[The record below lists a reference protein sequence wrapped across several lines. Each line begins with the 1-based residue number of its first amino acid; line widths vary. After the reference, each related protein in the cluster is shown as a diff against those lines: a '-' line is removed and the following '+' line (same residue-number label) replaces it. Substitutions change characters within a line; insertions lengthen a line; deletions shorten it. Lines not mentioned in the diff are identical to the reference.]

1 MPISPRDSLS
11 VIILLSSVFLGII
24 ISGISLALKF
34 KQYRSRPYLFSC
46 CIFLF
51 QSLGIGGFL
60 LMTSLNGRVDVH
72 FDNILRPEHLITGF
86 FTIIFLLAYIVEIK
100 SPGKLNLKSIL
111 ICISPFIIVSVLLVL
126 SRPAHLH
133 SLEEVFNGVK
143 RPDVWLRLVMVFFY
157 FAYTTVAV
165 CQKYDWHRCMVSRR
179 MITELHILTCLSVPA
194 FIAGMMCGF
203 FPAIIANYFLAI
215 AVDLM
220 ILYIELK
227 IRIPVTERQEEP
239 AAPKQADKILF
250 DNPEI
255 WMNPDMTASE
265 LARIMGTNHTYLLEK
280 IKGLGYSGYSD
291 MINHKRIEY
300 ICKEVEKGTDESI
313 INLMFEAGFR
323 SRSTASR
330 EFKRIVGLTPSEYQK
345 SVVQANN

>member
-1 MPISPRDSLS
+1 MPISPRDSLF

-24 ISGISLALKF
+24 ISGFSLALKF

-46 CIFLF
+46 CIFLL
-51 QSLGIGGFL
+51 QSLGIGELL
-60 LMTSLNGRVDVH
+60 LMTLLNGRVDVH

-86 FTIIFLLAYIVEIK
+86 FTIIFLLSYIVEIK
-100 SPGKLNLKSIL
+100 SPGKLNLKSFL
-111 ICISPFIIVSVLLVL
+111 ICISPFIIVSVLLVF

-133 SLEEVFNGVK
+133 SLEEVFIGVK
-143 RPDVWLRLVMVFFY
+143 RQDVWLRLVMVFFY

-165 CQKYDWHRCMVSRR
+165 CQKYEWRQCMVSKR
-179 MITELHILTCLSVPA
+179 MITELQILTFLSVPA
-194 FIAGMMCGF
+194 FIAGIMCGF
-203 FPAIIANYFLAI
+203 FPAIVANYFLAI
-215 AVDLM
+215 ATDLM

-227 IRIPVTERQEEP
+227 IRIPVTERKEKP
-239 AAPKQADKILF
+239 AASEKAEESLF

-280 IKGLGYSGYSD
+280 IKGLGYSSYSD

-300 ICKEVEKGTDESI
+300 ICREFEKGIDENI
-313 INLMFEAGFR
+313 INIMLEAGFR

-345 SVVQANN
+345 SVLQTNN